1 MFPLTCWCQR
11 KHVIPEC
18 RPAHHRT
25 TQHKAT
31 AVPYVRVSVRQRHRE
46 RESLCVFTDVSKR
59 VDCSDGCRGPGEV
72 GGSERVC
79 CACVIDVSWLMVGLY
94 MKIFL
99 FRVMGER
106 PNSGHP
112 WLSATL
118 SFVITHL
125 QVLVEECVCLSECGL
140 TPVGNRVSRLIL
152 PLPTPVDRVNRAR
165 WETQISS
172 EVIHQQ
178 SPHCMDGPH
187 AFYSSETCKL

>member
-1 MFPLTCWCQR
+1 MFP
-11 KHVIPEC
+11 
-18 RPAHHRT
+18 AHADARESMSSPSVDLYIT
-25 TQHKAT
+25 
-31 AVPYVRVSVRQRHRE
+31 VPHNTKLLLYRVCVFLYGRGTERERE

-112 WLSATL
+112 RLSATL

-125 QVLVEECVCLSECGL
+125 QVLVEECVCAYLS
-140 TPVGNRVSRLIL
+140 VVW
-152 PLPTPVDRVNRAR
+152 PL
-165 WETQISS
+165 WGI
-172 EVIHQQ
+172 
-178 SPHCMDGPH
+178 G
-187 AFYSSETCKL
+187 

>member
-1 MFPLTCWCQR
+1 M
-11 KHVIPEC
+11 
-18 RPAHHRT
+18 A
-25 TQHKAT
+25 
-31 AVPYVRVSVRQRHRE
+31 
-46 RESLCVFTDVSKR
+46 
-59 VDCSDGCRGPGEV
+59 
-72 GGSERVC
+72 
-79 CACVIDVSWLMVGLY
+79 GLY

-152 PLPTPVDRVNRAR
+152 PLPTPVGRVNRAR
-165 WETQISS
+165 WEAQISS
-172 EVIHQQ
+172 GVMHQQ

-187 AFYSSETCKL
+187 AFYSSETCKWLTCEWATARASGADISCLSKVTCNTGYVLNRDGILSTQDRQDHYQLNAHRFCHSVLQGTYSESTVGTLFVCFCLSF